1 MKNFCVSFLLIFACS
16 AQVFSQKKSDILLT
30 IDDKPVYVSEF
41 KRVYNKNLDLVKD
54 ESQKSVDGYLDLFID
69 YKLKIAEAYAQE
81 LNETKD
87 YKKEFS
93 KYRDQ
98 LSRNYI
104 FEDKVTEDLAREAY
118 ERGLEEINADHILI
132 MTSYED
138 TPQDTLKAY
147 NKIRSIYEKAKSGE
161 SFEALAKQYSEEPNA
176 KESGGKLGYFT
187 VFSLVYPFETM
198 AYQTKV
204 GEVSEIVRTR
214 FGYHIIKVN
223 DRRKRSPEITVSH
236 IMITANKAERTF
248 DPEERINELYAMLQQ
263 GESFESLAKQFSEDK
278 NSGQR
283 GGKLNRFSKGD
294 LRSDEFEE
302 AAYSLENPGDI
313 TKPIKSDFGYH
324 IIRLEEKH
332 PIPTFEEKKTMLEK
346 RVSDGSRSKI
356 VSSAV
361 NGKIKEKY
369 GFKKENDYRPFFE
382 TFVTDDILKR
392 GWTYDTISIAD
403 NKKLFTIGD
412 RSLYYKDFAEFT
424 REYQTKSKPY
434 RTKSTLL
441 ADYFDEFETQ
451 ELKNYFKDKLEEEN
465 EEYATVL
472 DEYRNGLLIFD
483 VMNKNVWNKAKKDSI
498 GLQRFYEREKENYIW
513 KERVDAIIVSGTSK
527 DFAEQA
533 QKLLQE
539 GKTAEE
545 VKELLNNKDKVNVI
559 VSDGIFEIGE
569 RVLPKDLELEKGV
582 SRIYSDDAGYT
593 VLNVKDV
600 VPAGIKTLNSVKGKA
615 MSDYQNYLEKTW
627 IESLRNKY
635 EVKINKKALKRV
647 KKEIDS

>member
-527 DFAEQA
+527 EIAEQA

-582 SRIYSDDAGYT
+582 SRIYSNDAGYT
-593 VLNVKDV
+593 VLNVKDI

>member
-582 SRIYSDDAGYT
+582 SRIYSNDAGYT
-593 VLNVKDV
+593 VLNVKDI

>member
-54 ESQKSVDGYLDLFID
+54 ESQKSVDGYLNLFID

-600 VPAGIKTLNSVKGKA
+600 VPAGIKTLNSVNGKA